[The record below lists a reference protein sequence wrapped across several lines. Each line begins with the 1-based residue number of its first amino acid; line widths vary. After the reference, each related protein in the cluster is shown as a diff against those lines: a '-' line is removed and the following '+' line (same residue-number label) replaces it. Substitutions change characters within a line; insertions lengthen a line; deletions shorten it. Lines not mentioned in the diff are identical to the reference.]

1 VPVNTFYAAEDLQHL
16 LLCYLRLYASF
27 WKVSDANWQYS
38 ISKDGT
44 EYLCKLYLEGYLH
57 GMKSCMDKK
66 NNFGFRNMKLAKQ
79 YYLKNDWISWWPNN
93 FSKL

>member
-1 VPVNTFYAAEDLQHL
+1 ML
-16 LLCYLRLYASF
+16 LNYCLYTSF

-44 EYLCKLYLEGYLH
+44 EYLWKFFWH
-57 GMKSCMDKK
+57 GMKSYMDKK